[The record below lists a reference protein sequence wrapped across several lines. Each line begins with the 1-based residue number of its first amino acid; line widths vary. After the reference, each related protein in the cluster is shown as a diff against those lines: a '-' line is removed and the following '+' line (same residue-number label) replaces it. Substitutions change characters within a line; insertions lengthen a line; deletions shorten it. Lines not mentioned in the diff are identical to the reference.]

1 MSAYV
6 VQSTDS
12 AVSEWITTLGEEAV
26 ACDRESLGKYART
39 TQAKATRPCCI
50 LYPETTEDVQ
60 AIVEIASDHGVPVY
74 PISCGKNWG
83 YGDACAP
90 TDGAA
95 IVDLGRMNR
104 ILEVNTEL
112 AYCVV
117 EPGVTQ
123 SAGHC
128 LPLA

>member
-6 VQSTDS
+6 MRSADA
-12 AVSEWITTLGEEAV
+12 AVSEWITTLGEKAV
-26 ACDRESLGKYART
+26 AHDPGTLDKYART

-50 LYPETTEDVQ
+50 LYPERTEDVQ
-60 AIVEIASDHGVPVY
+60 ALVEIASDHGVPVY

-117 EPGVTQ
+117 EPGVTHEI
-123 SAGHC
+123 G
-128 LPLA
+128 